1 MVLGKKYK
9 RVHNPRR
16 INKFKFCS
24 KAPFIDSGTLQPL
37 KMDLSFGKGHHQCGN
52 STTVLKA
59 NKFIKKG
66 LQQRYFIVNIPN
78 FSRTAFCR
86 TTK

>member
-24 KAPFIDSGTLQPL
+24 KASFIGSGTLQPL
-37 KMDLSFGKGHHQCGN
+37 KMDLSFGKGHHHQCGN

-59 NKFIKKG
+59 NNFIEKG
-66 LQQRYFIVNIPN
+66 LQRRHFLVNIPN
-78 FSRTAFCR
+78 FSGTAFL
-86 TTK
+86 